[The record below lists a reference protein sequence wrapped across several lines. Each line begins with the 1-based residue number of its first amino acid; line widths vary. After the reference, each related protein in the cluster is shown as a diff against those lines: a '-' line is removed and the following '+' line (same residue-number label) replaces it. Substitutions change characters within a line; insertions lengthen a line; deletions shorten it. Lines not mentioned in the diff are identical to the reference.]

1 MRIDGFR
8 PSTQSNDN
16 KLPDSETG
24 RSNTSPRGDPLLD
37 DIGSS
42 GHGIAPSFQPDL
54 DIDRGP
60 NALNLL
66 KDESLNPLIVID
78 ELGSGIAEKS
88 TNNRNVRPVPPR
100 EPVRSSQVPTWPPPY
115 LSHAKLSETK
125 GWHLLNEVTYGLW
138 SAVTVGREGMHI
150 AVSSTDELR
159 TFSATSYLPA
169 ANEGALVGSTFAVME
184 AIGTAHL
191 VWKAGRKKSELDQA
205 LRKHAA
211 GRDRFVNGNPEI
223 ASLLGER
230 QALSTLLNTWPCDA
244 EAKLLP
250 DWQRDLSASP
260 LNLQRTRAD
269 LKGVEEKL
277 EKLALDL
284 AADFEHYV
292 RYEQAANQLAEATDN
307 LHAMGVAAARD
318 SVVQLGGAACNA
330 ADAAVKLGVQ
340 GVDVAA
346 NSVASGA
353 FSIAMGAFHIGAA
366 VVGLYQSGRRLLD
379 LEAARSRRPELRT
392 ANGAERLV
400 SEAADHHR
408 QWLTDQAARTES
420 AAVRQSHIA
429 GAAVSASEQAEDA
442 ASAKELIGIVL
453 HHQEKAFQAIETDE
467 LKKISRAK
475 FRIGYGATSIAIG
488 VGFVVL
494 AATGTGGIF
503 AIAMLAIALA
513 AGVFW
518 LTSGVLRFVN
528 DRKDAGRAANRD
540 VELMAMAQRI
550 LQERRQPTI
559 EEMRSNRFVAIEA
572 MLNALL
578 DGDRP
583 VTRCALT
590 EALVSLGMDANLLEA
605 IRLRSSVRLD
615 STYARD
621 REEISQ
627 KLRCFASQAQTDAL
641 KAAMEGMAL
650 RSDEAMLKPLRQ
662 LFQEFIEG
670 KTAMRQEYERW
681 SGALAFLR
689 ERLPEPFWKK
699 IGVGEVAYRPA
710 EPL

>member
-37 DIGSS
+37 DMGSS

-78 ELGSGIAEKS
+78 ELGSGIADKS

-366 VVGLYQSGRRLLD
+366 VVGLYQSERRLLD

-392 ANGAERLV
+392 VNGAERLV
-400 SEAADHHR
+400 SDAADHHR

-467 LKKISRAK
+467 RKKISRAK

-615 STYARD
+615 STYAKD

-627 KLRCFASQAQTDAL
+627 KLLCFASQAQTDAL

-670 KTAMRQEYERW
+670 KTAMRQEYERR

-710 EPL
+710 ERL